1 MKKALR
7 RDGRARGAPI
17 PSQGSHAGG
26 STLLKGKLGWILRIT
41 LTIILFVVM
50 FAFFVDVDQLLQD
63 VRQVVVGWLLVAT
76 LVKVVGVLASILRW
90 DQLLRGQGYR
100 VPLGYLTA
108 SFLVGRFIGVFLPST
123 LGLDGYRAY
132 DMARQAHDAV
142 GSVAVIVVEKITGF
156 FTLSLLVL
164 ATLPAGLRF
173 LPRQL
178 LVVIFAIF
186 CVPVVVSFFLLLKPW
201 LVEWALDKLLGL
213 RFPGKARIEGL
224 LRRSVTA
231 VTVYQD
237 QKGVLFRAVLLGIVV
252 HGSTALMYYFCA
264 LAVGVDAGLA
274 DMLFVGPWIILATVG
289 LPTVGGEGARE
300 FTALG
305 LLTRIGV
312 PDSAAWLVGHLG
324 FWAAE
329 FVPAVV
335 GGLILA
341 LRPGQYRPEIRPA
354 AK

>member
-1 MKKALR
+1 LSK
-7 RDGRARGAPI
+7 GR
-17 PSQGSHAGG
+17 
-26 STLLKGKLGWILRIT
+26 LGWILRIA
-41 LTIILFVVM
+41 LTIALFAIM
-50 FAFFVDVDQLLQD
+50 FAFFVAVDELLQD
-63 VRQVVVGWLLVAT
+63 VKQVALGWLLVAT
-76 LVKVVGVLASILRW
+76 VVKSVGVFASILRW

-123 LGLDGYRAY
+123 IGLDGYRAY
-132 DMARQAHDAV
+132 DMARRARDAV

-156 FTLSLLVL
+156 FTLSLLVV

-173 LPRQL
+173 LPGKL
-178 LVVIFAIF
+178 LAVVFGIF
-186 CVPVVVSFFLLLKPW
+186 CVPVVVSFFLLLKPG
-201 LVEWALDKLLGL
+201 LVELALDRLLGL
-213 RFPGKARIEGL
+213 RFPGKAKVEGF
-224 LRRSVTA
+224 LRRSVAA
-231 VTVYQD
+231 VTVYKGQR
-237 QKGVLFRAVLLGIVV
+237 GVLFRAVLLGIVV

-312 PDSAAWLVGHLG
+312 GESAAWLVGHLG

-329 FVPAVV
+329 FLPAVA

-341 LRPGQYRPEIRPA
+341 LRPEEYRPDIRQVKAPVLP
-354 AK
+354 KEG

>member
-1 MKKALR
+1 M
-7 RDGRARGAPI
+7 
-17 PSQGSHAGG
+17 S
-26 STLLKGKLGWILRIT
+26 WILRIA
-41 LTIILFVVM
+41 LTVGLFVVM
-50 FAFFVDVDQLLQD
+50 FAFFVDAGELLRE
-63 VRQVVVGWLLVAT
+63 VRQVAFGWLLVAT
-76 LVKVVGVLASILRW
+76 VTKLVGVLASILRW

-100 VPLGYLTA
+100 APLGYLTA

-132 DMARQAHDAV
+132 DIARQAQDAV

-173 LPRQL
+173 LPTRL
-178 LVVIFAIF
+178 LIVLSAIF
-186 CVPVVVSFFLLLKPW
+186 CVPVVVSFFLLLRPG
-201 LVEWALDKLLGL
+201 LVEWLLDRLLSL
-213 RFPGKARIEGL
+213 RFPGKARVEDL
-224 LRRSVTA
+224 LRRSVAA

-237 QKGVLFRAVLLGIVV
+237 QKGVLFRAVLLGLVV

-289 LPTVGGEGARE
+289 LPTIGGEGARE

-305 LLTRIGV
+305 LLSRIGV
-312 PDSAAWLVGHLG
+312 GESAAWLVGHLG

-329 FVPAVV
+329 FVPAVA
-335 GGLILA
+335 GGIILA
-341 LRPGQYRPEIRPA
+341 VRPGGYRPDIRRA
-354 AK
+354 EASLQVETVE

>member
-1 MKKALR
+1 MR
-7 RDGRARGAPI
+7 V
-17 PSQGSHAGG
+17 
-26 STLLKGKLGWILRIT
+26 LKGKLGWLLRIAF
-41 LTIILFVVM
+41 TIGLFVVM
-50 FAFFVDVDQLLQD
+50 FAFFVDLDELLQD
-63 VRQVVVGWLLVAT
+63 VQQVALAWLLVAT
-76 LVKVVGVLASILRW
+76 AVKAVGVLASILRW

-100 VPLGYLTA
+100 APLGYLA
-108 SFLVGRFIGVFLPST
+108 GSFLVGRFIGVFLPST
-123 LGLDGYRAY
+123 IGLDGYRAY
-132 DMARQAHDAV
+132 DMARQAKDAV
-142 GSVAVIVVEKITGF
+142 GSVAVILVEKITGF

-173 LPRQL
+173 LPLQI
-178 LVVIFAIF
+178 LVVVSAIF
-186 CVPVVVSFFLLLKPW
+186 CVPVIVSFFLLLRPG
-201 LVEWALDKLLGL
+201 LVEWVLDKLLGL
-213 RFPGKARIEGL
+213 RFPGKAKVEGL
-224 LRRSVTA
+224 LRRSVAA

-237 QKGVLFRAVLLGIVV
+237 QRGVLLRAVLLGIVV

-305 LLTRIGV
+305 LLSRIGV
-312 PDSAAWLVGHLG
+312 PESAAWLVGHLG

-329 FVPAVV
+329 FVPAVL

-341 LRPGQYRPEIRPA
+341 LRPSQYHPDIRRAESPLPQE
-354 AK
+354 KG

>member
-1 MKKALR
+1 
-7 RDGRARGAPI
+7 
-17 PSQGSHAGG
+17 
-26 STLLKGKLGWILRIT
+26 LLKGKVGWLLRIA
-41 LTIILFVVM
+41 LTIGLFAVM
-50 FAFFVDVDQLLQD
+50 FGFFVDVNQLWQD
-63 VRQVVVGWLLVAT
+63 VRQVAVGWLLVAT
-76 LVKVVGVLASILRW
+76 AVKSGGVLASILRW

-100 VPLGYLTA
+100 VPFGYLAA
-108 SFLVGRFIGVFLPST
+108 SFLVGRFFGVFLPST
-123 LGLDGYRAY
+123 IGLDGYRAY

-173 LPRQL
+173 LPGRL

-186 CVPVVVSFFLLLKPW
+186 CVPVVVSFFLLLKPG
-201 LVEWALDKLLGL
+201 LVEWALDRLLGL
-213 RFPGKARIEGL
+213 RFPGKARIEGF
-224 LRRSVTA
+224 LRRSVAA
-231 VTVYQD
+231 VTVYKD
-237 QKGVLFRAVLLGIVV
+237 QKGVLFRAVLLGILV

-264 LAVGVDAGLA
+264 LAVGVKAGLA

-312 PDSAAWLVGHLG
+312 GESAAWLVGHLG

-329 FVPAVV
+329 FLPAVA

-341 LRPGQYRPEIRPA
+341 LRPEQYRPDIGRAEAPA
-354 AK
+354 LSRES